1 MLRCGRFYMYK
12 EDTIAAVATPVG
24 EGGVAIVRISGPDAG
39 RITKEIFVRSGGRNG
54 ALRSHTLHHGIIR
67 EPGTEEILD
76 EVLLAMMR
84 KPRSYTGEDVVE
96 VHCHGGP
103 FVVRRVLEL
112 ILSHGARHAEP
123 GEFTKRAFLNGRLDL
138 AQAEA
143 VLDLIRARTDK
154 GMRLALGQV
163 QGGLSKWVAE
173 LREELLD
180 VLVQV
185 EAAIDF
191 PEEEIELLERDRL
204 GTKIGSLREKMITLI
219 ASYGWGR
226 LFREGARVCIVGR
239 SNVGKSSLLNALL
252 GEERVIVTPVP
263 GTTRDVIEESINLG
277 GVPVVLWD
285 TAGIRETSD
294 QVEKIGIDFS
304 LKRLEEAEAAMVV
317 LDGSSPITSEDD
329 FILEAVKGKKSLVV
343 INKNDLPLQ
352 LDMERAR
359 ALTGGKKMLSISAKL
374 EKGIENLK
382 SFLRDLLLGA
392 QSEPSIVVTNL
403 RHKAALDKAEKAL
416 AEAVLALTNGLPPEM
431 VAVDLQEARERLEEI
446 IGLVTNDNI
455 LEHIF
460 SKFCIGK

>member
-1 MLRCGRFYMYK
+1 MYK

-24 EGGVAIVRISGPDAG
+24 EGGVAIVRVSGPDAG
-39 RITKEIFVRSGGRNG
+39 RITREIFVRSGGRNG
-54 ALRSHTLHHGIIR
+54 TLRSHTLHHGIIR
-67 EPGTEEILD
+67 EPKTEEVLD

-103 FVVRRVLEL
+103 FVVRRVLGL

-143 VLDLIRARTDK
+143 VLDLIRARTDQ
-154 GMRLALGQV
+154 GMRLALGQA

-252 GEERVIVTPVP
+252 GEARVIVTPVP

-277 GVPVVLWD
+277 GLPVVLWD

-317 LDGSSPITSEDD
+317 LDGSSPITPEDD
-329 FILEAVKGKKSLVV
+329 FILEAVKGKKGLVV

-359 ALTGGKKMLSISAKL
+359 ALTGGKEMLSVSAKL

-416 AEAVLALTNGLPPEM
+416 AEAALALTNGLPPEM
-431 VAVDLQEARERLEEI
+431 VAVDLQEAREGLEEI

-455 LEHIF
+455 LERIF
-460 SKFCIGK
+460 SEFCIGK

>member
-1 MLRCGRFYMYK
+1 MYK

-24 EGGVAIVRISGPDAG
+24 EGGVGIVRVSGPDAE
-39 RITKEIFVRSGGRNG
+39 RIARQIFSRSGGRNG
-54 ALRSHTLHHGIIR
+54 SLRSHTLHYGTIR
-67 EPGTEEILD
+67 EPRTGELLD
-76 EVLLAMMR
+76 EVLMTLMR

-103 FVVRRVLEL
+103 FLVRRVLEL
-112 ILSHGARHAEP
+112 ILACGARHAEQ

-154 GMRLALGQV
+154 GMRQALGQV

-180 VLVQV
+180 ILVQV

-219 ASYGWGR
+219 ASYDWGR

-239 SNVGKSSLLNALL
+239 PNVGKSSLLNALL

-263 GTTRDVIEESINLG
+263 GTTRDVIEESINLD

-285 TAGIRETSD
+285 TAGIREPRD

-329 FILEAVKGKKSLVV
+329 FILEAVKGKKGLVV
-343 INKNDLPLQ
+343 INKNDLPPQ
-352 LDMERAR
+352 LDMERTR
-359 ALTGGKKMLSISAKL
+359 TLTGDKKILSVSAKL

-382 SFLRDLLLGA
+382 SLLRDLLLGA

-403 RHKAALDKAEKAL
+403 RHKTALDKAEKAL
-416 AEAVLALTNGLPPEM
+416 AEAILALTSGLPPEM
-431 VAVDLQEARERLEEI
+431 VAVDLQEAREGLEEI
-446 IGLVTNDNI
+446 IGAMTNDSI
-455 LEHIF
+455 LERIF